1 MRAAVWTK
9 IGEIKVM
16 DVDIPQISPNQVL
29 IKVMSAGVCVTDLH
43 VYTGRF
49 KYGEPP
55 HILGHE
61 VAGVIDRTGTDVVGW
76 SVGDRV
82 VVETSIG
89 CGRCHFCNTGQRHLC
104 PEMTEIGF
112 APNNG
117 GYAQYMAAPANNL
130 FRIPD
135 GLSYDEAGIIES
147 VVCPIG
153 ALYRLGVRFAE
164 TVVVF
169 GVGPAGISFIQGAKA
184 MGAGKVIALARN
196 DYHLERARGFGA
208 DVVINTK
215 REDPIEIILRETNG
229 IGADLVIDATGASQI
244 ISMMP
249 CVTRR
254 AGRMLLYGLP
264 GEEAK
269 VDYPVRDIIMNQ
281 LGVYGVVGNPSV
293 WEPLLHMA
301 AAKVIRLKEMI
312 THSFPLEE
320 IEEAFACLEKPEENV
335 LKAVIHPWDLPD
347 KTMI

>member
-1 MRAAVWTK
+1 MKAAVWTR
-9 IGEIKVM
+9 IGEIRVM
-16 DVDIPQISPNQVL
+16 DVDAPKIFANQVL

-43 VYTGRF
+43 VYTGKF

-61 VAGVIDRTGTDVVGW
+61 VAGVIDQIGSEVDGW

-89 CGRCHFCNTGQRHLC
+89 CGRCRFCNTGQRHLC
-104 PEMTEIGF
+104 PQMTEIGF
-112 APNNG
+112 TPNNG
-117 GYAQYMAAPANNL
+117 GYAEYMVAPVGNL
-130 FRIPD
+130 LRIPD

-153 ALYRLGVRFAE
+153 AIYRLGVRFSE
-164 TVVVF
+164 TVAVF
-169 GVGPAGISFIQGAKA
+169 GVGVAGISFIQGAKA
-184 MGAGKVIALARN
+184 MGAGKIIAIARN
-196 DYHLERARGFGA
+196 DKHLQRAKGFGA
-208 DVVINTK
+208 DIVINTT
-215 REDPIEIILRETNG
+215 EENPEEVIMRETKG
-229 IGADLVIDATGASQI
+229 LGADLVIDATGAGKI
-244 ISMMP
+244 ISIMTH
-249 CVTRR
+249 VIRR
-254 AGRMLLYGLP
+254 AGRIILYGLP
-264 GEEAK
+264 SEDVK
-269 VDYPVRDIIMNQ
+269 IDYPVKDIIMNQ
-281 LGVYGVVGNPSV
+281 LEVYGAIGNPSV
-293 WEPLLHMA
+293 WEPLLEMA